1 MEYFWLQQSLSDSLS
16 TMCSSVLKRK
26 VICLNNIKK
35 KNREKIPY
43 KAVMV
48 NKAQYKRRN
57 FHVPN
62 LIFQLSS

>member
-1 MEYFWLQQSLSDSLS
+1 MA
-16 TMCSSVLKRK
+16 KNRRK
-26 VICLNNIKK
+26 DN
-35 KNREKIPY
+35 NREKIPY

>member
-1 MEYFWLQQSLSDSLS
+1 MEK
-16 TMCSSVLKRK
+16 KRRK
-26 VICLNNIKK
+26 DND
-35 KNREKIPY
+35 REKIPY

-48 NKAQYKRRN
+48 NKAQEKRPN